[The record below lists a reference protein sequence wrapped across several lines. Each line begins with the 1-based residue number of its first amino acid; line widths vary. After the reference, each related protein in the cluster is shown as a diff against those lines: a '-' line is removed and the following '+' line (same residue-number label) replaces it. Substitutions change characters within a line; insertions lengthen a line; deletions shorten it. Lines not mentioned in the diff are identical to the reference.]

1 MASSGEITPRIGVV
15 AFAFGVARAHQ
26 GDAVP
31 GPVLIRLLADLG
43 ISGPAARSLVL
54 RMRREGWLTS
64 ERAGRQARYRL
75 APLTAAAQARVEG
88 QLRGSRPGWDGSFS
102 GVLFTVPERHRSFRD
117 RLRRS
122 AQLLGYVTLQPGL
135 LIAATDRHEE
145 LTGLLP
151 PRPAGSQVLRTRLAF
166 SPEDTR
172 SIVSQLWD
180 LDGLAARYRAVLAD
194 AGRRTSRAEKQPAAG
209 AEAFRNFAAAT
220 LPLYQASAD
229 DPDLPGELL
238 PAGWPGQQVGQAI
251 GRAFQ
256 AFGPALGDYLA
267 AVASP
272 SAGQPGR
279 PTQLTD
285 EFAGERPS

>member
-1 MASSGEITPRIGVV
+1 VASSGEITPRTGVV
-15 AFAFGVARAHQ
+15 AFAFGVARAQ
-26 GDAVP
+26 VGDAVP

-43 ISGPAARSLVL
+43 VSGPAARSLVL

-64 ERAGRQARYRL
+64 ERAGREARYRL

-102 GVLFTVPERHRSFRD
+102 GVLFSVPERHRSFRD

-122 AQLLGYVTLQPGL
+122 AQLLGYVTLRPGL
-135 LIAATDRHEE
+135 LIAATDRYEE

-172 SIVSQLWD
+172 SIVPQLWD
-180 LDGLAARYRAVLAD
+180 LEGLAARYRAVLAD

-209 AEAFRNFAAAT
+209 AAAFRNFAAAT

-229 DPDLPGELL
+229 DPDLPDELL
-238 PAGWPGQQVGQAI
+238 PAGWPGQQVGQAL
-251 GRAFQ
+251 GRAFR

-267 AVASP
+267 AVAGP
-272 SAGQPGR
+272 SAAGR
-279 PTQLTD
+279 PARPTD